1 MHQKLIRVLRLV
13 WILEF
18 AVGECGG
25 GLGQGPATFAGP
37 LLDVRYEP
45 GLLPIRAFV
54 QANPVFA
61 VFTDDGARR
70 VVELGPAEKIADTG
84 FLPMFAAVA
93 GDIDIGRPRGELL
106 QAHMGRATV
115 KLVSP
120 FAATEKTDIRFY
132 LFAVKLLFG
141 MEIGIAAVFGVA
153 AIVPTMV
160 TEGGSKFS
168 AVTRWKAV
176 EPVSQ
181 PVPIIAG

>member
-1 MHQKLIRVLRLV
+1 MLRNDWGETIDVDGFEPHSKSIRVLRLV
-13 WILEF
+13 WVLEF

-25 GLGQGPATFAGP
+25 GLGQRPAAFAGP

-70 VVELGPAEKIADTG
+70 IVELGPAEEIADTG
-84 FLPMFAAVA
+84 FLPMFATVA

-106 QAHMGRATV
+106 QAHMEWATV

-120 FAATEKTDIRFY
+120 FAATKKTDIRFY

-153 AIVPTMV
+153 AVI
-160 TEGGSKFS
+160 
-168 AVTRWKAV
+168 
-176 EPVSQ
+176 PVS
-181 PVPIIAG
+181 VA